1 MAEAKDG
8 NILGALDEKSISP
21 GQLIKLFTPFA
32 VRNVEAML
40 VDLKIKEFSDT
51 YYQSALYTRV
61 WGEFQRIL
69 IILVQDDIDNQR
81 VNLFYRMTFIDEDF
95 AQETL
100 RSEITEYQFSY
111 SSLKD
116 TFGIQ
121 VDYLEFED
129 KLIMFKILVDTLT
142 IKKKKTKRGKEEDSQ
157 IQEDPVE
164 IFNNMILKSGLPTV
178 VAFKT
183 VYLGKMYR
191 FPSNIRLMG
200 LNGVP
205 VGLSVTQYDPETS
218 SEKYIM
224 FLLVHSR
231 NRLSYSR
238 HLAKRHEDTVLR
250 PQRVERKRRDQKQ
263 VLYH

>member
-1 MAEAKDG
+1 V
-8 NILGALDEKSISP
+8 
-21 GQLIKLFTPFA
+21 LIKLFTPFA

-40 VDLKIKEFSDT
+40 EDLKIIPFSNS

-69 IILVQDDIDNQR
+69 IILVKDDPDHQKI
-81 VNLFYRMTFIDEDF
+81 NLFYRMTFIDEDF
-95 AQETL
+95 SQESF

-116 TFGIQ
+116 NFGIQ
-121 VDYLEFED
+121 ADLLEFDD
-129 KLIMFKILVDTLT
+129 KHIIFKLLVDTLT
-142 IKKKKTKRGKEEDSQ
+142 IKKKKAKRGKEEDSQ
-157 IQEDPVE
+157 IQEDPIE
-164 IFNNMILKSGLPTV
+164 IFNNLILKSSLPTV

-183 VYLGKMYR
+183 VYLGGTYR
-191 FPSNIRLMG
+191 FPSNIRLIG

-231 NRLSYSR
+231 RPFPYSR
-238 HLAKRHEDTVLR
+238 HLEERHQDPVLR
-250 PQRVERKRRDQKQ
+250 SQRVQRTRRDQKQ
-263 VLYH
+263 VLHH